1 MHGSISVFP
10 HTSIWRRSCAYT
22 LELEHFINTQQKFE
36 LRYVSEILCYRIK
49 LLLLRLC
56 FLLAL

>member
-56 FLLAL
+56 FF